1 MLFVAICAVLGN
13 GRLDPHAPL
22 GNGRLDPHAP
32 LGVCSPG
39 GLLPWGSAPL
49 GSGLPSCK
57 RHRSALVLNHNQAL
71 AGSKWETGDLT
82 LYFLY
87 FEQRNATAAQNL
99 HASIVQSAESLPL
112 MPYLFRLGRVTGT
125 REHVVHP
132 NYIVVFQV
140 GNDAIDILRVLHSR
154 QQYP

>member
-1 MLFVAICAVLGN
+1 MQTIRWSDEATT
-13 GRLDPHAPL
+13 D
-22 GNGRLDPHAP
+22 
-32 LGVCSPG
+32 
-39 GLLPWGSAPL
+39 
-49 GSGLPSCK
+49 
-57 RHRSALVLNHNQAL
+57 LV
-71 AGSKWETGDLT
+71 EIID
-82 LYFLY
+82 YI
-87 FEQRNATAAQNL
+87 EQRNATAAQNL

-132 NYIVVFQV
+132 NYMVVYQV